1 MGVLL
6 VGMIENGIN
15 LLNVDSFF
23 AQVVE
28 GVLIIAVVWVDQWRK
43 RRLAL

>member
-6 VGMIENGIN
+6 VNMIENGVN
-15 LLNVDSFF
+15 LLNVSSFY

-28 GVLIIAVVWVDQWRK
+28 GALLILVVWVDQWRK
-43 RRLAL
+43 RKLAL